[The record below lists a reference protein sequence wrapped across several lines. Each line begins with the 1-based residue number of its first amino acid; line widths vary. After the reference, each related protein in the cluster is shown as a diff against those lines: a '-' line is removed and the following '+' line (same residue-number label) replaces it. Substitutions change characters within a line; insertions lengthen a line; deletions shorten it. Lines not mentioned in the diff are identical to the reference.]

1 MSASPPSGGG
11 LFDSVKQMGDTLLS
25 AASNRLELFTV
36 ELQEEKCRVIELLIL
51 AAAAVICGL
60 MSLLMVTTT
69 VIYLLPARYRWIALV
84 ALCIVYLIGTA
95 IAWSAVKK
103 RLNGPKPFSV
113 TVEELKRDRECF
125 KVKN

>member
-60 MSLLMVTTT
+60 MSLLMVTAT

-95 IAWSAVKK
+95 IAWFGLKK
-103 RLNGPKPFSV
+103 RMNGPKPFSG
-113 TVEELKRDRECF
+113 TLEELKRDRECLN
-125 KVKN
+125 VKN

>member
-1 MSASPPSGGG
+1 MSDSPPSGGG

-60 MSLLMVTTT
+60 MSLLMVTAT

-95 IAWSAVKK
+95 IAWFGLKK
-103 RLNGPKPFSV
+103 RMNGPKPFSG
-113 TVEELKRDRECF
+113 TL
-125 KVKN
+125 